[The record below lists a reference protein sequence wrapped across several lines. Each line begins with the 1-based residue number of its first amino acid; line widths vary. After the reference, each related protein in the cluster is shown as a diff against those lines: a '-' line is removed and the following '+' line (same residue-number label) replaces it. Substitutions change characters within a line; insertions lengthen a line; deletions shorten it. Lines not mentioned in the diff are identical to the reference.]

1 MRTKDLIELAQL
13 HTLGVLD
20 ETETAEY
27 ERALAAASP
36 GVMAQIRREQERLA
50 QLHAVLPEVEPRP
63 ELRGLVVE
71 AVRREVAIRHPQAAA
86 LRHGAG
92 RVPDLIPGRRVSR
105 LWRTAAVS
113 LAAVAVVLSGF
124 SVYVKIAQSSLQ
136 HKIEND
142 AFTAGVLKEVGPQY
156 ANDILFGE
164 HRRILFTSTDPALAC
179 RASILV
185 SPRSDEAR
193 LFYNLPSN
201 SADLYQVV
209 ALDDQGSPV
218 SEPLIKSMT
227 SNGGIQSQPLKIKPG
242 SVTQLA
248 IRAGIRAA
256 DSTIQWTIVATA
268 RIG

>member
-13 HTLGVLD
+13 HTLGFLD
-20 ETETAEY
+20 EQETADY

-36 GVMAQIRREQERLA
+36 GVIAQIRREAERLS
-50 QLHAVLPEVEPRP
+50 QLHYVLPDVEPRA
-63 ELRGLVVE
+63 ELRALVVE
-71 AVRREVAIRHPQAAA
+71 AVRREASLRHTAPV
-86 LRHGAG
+86 RHGAG

-124 SVYVKIAQSSLQ
+124 TVYVKIAQSSLQ

-156 ANDILFGE
+156 ANDLLFGE
-164 HRRILFTSTDPALAC
+164 HQRIIFTSADPALAC
-179 RASILV
+179 RASIIV

-201 SADLYQVV
+201 SADVYQVV
-209 ALDDQGSPV
+209 ALDEQDRVVG
-218 SEPLIKSMT
+218 EPYIPAMT
-227 SNGGIQSQPLKIKPG
+227 SNGGIQSQTLKIAPG
-242 SVTQLA
+242 SVTRLA
-248 IRAGIRAA
+248 IRAGVRAA
-256 DSTIQWTIVATA
+256 DSTLQWTIVATA
-268 RIG
+268 RIA